1 MTSAAP
7 IFERPPDPAY
17 PTGRARTFDA
27 TLLAGLLVAVGA
39 AILGVVVSGAGV
51 RYFLQPAG
59 AAIVLGGTLGIVFVT
74 TPGRAVGHSLQR
86 IRELFST
93 PSIDRRALIDEI
105 ARLSRISRLRGL
117 PAIEPHLPSVSDPF
131 LRDGLL
137 MALDVNV
144 REDLRGALETE
155 MRLRERQAETDAK
168 TLEVAGGFAPT
179 LGILGTVIGLIE
191 VLRSFTDV
199 QSVPVGIGTAFV
211 STIYGLGLANLF
223 LLPLAHRI
231 RARGAEMFELQELM
245 AEGVLLIVEGVH
257 PSLVNIRL
265 GPFLRPHRQ
274 QVVVNR

>member
-7 IFERPPDPAY
+7 IFEGPVPAPPLARP
-17 PTGRARTFDA
+17 RAFDA

-59 AAIVLGGTLGIVFVT
+59 AAIVLGGTLGILFVT

-93 PSIDRRALIDEI
+93 PLIDRRALIDEI

-117 PAIEPHLPSVSDPF
+117 AEIEQHLPSVSDPF

-137 MALDVNV
+137 MSLDVNA
-144 REDLRGALETE
+144 RDDLRAALETE
-155 MRLRERQAETDAK
+155 IRLRERQAEADAK

-191 VLRSFTDV
+191 VLRNFTDL

-211 STIYGLGLANLF
+211 STIYGLGLANLL

-231 RARGAEMFELQELM
+231 RARAAEMFEVQELM
-245 AEGVLLIVEGVH
+245 TEGVLLIAEGVH
-257 PSLVNIRL
+257 PSLVNLRL
-265 GPFLRPHRQ
+265 APFVRPGHAKK
-274 QVVVNR
+274 